1 MLCAPRSIQPKQN
14 TYTLSPS
21 PAEAA
26 RTSFPRRWSPTSK
39 PWQNIAVRAITS
51 TKRKLLS
58 EYLEKVKPAV
68 VGAPEWAV
76 LKEALAPVA
85 DSYLRKL
92 LRESGSRLAPLIE
105 GVRQSDF
112 DELERTLVALS
123 QLYSAGDRETRRVCR
138 RAAIEAKQHARWTAR
153 RAGPDEAK
161 RHIKEEMIQWM
172 LVWLENPAV
181 FPAWAPLRRK
191 NW

>member
-1 MLCAPRSIQPKQN
+1 MLCAQRSIQPKQN

-26 RTSFPRRWSPTSK
+26 RTSFPRRWSPTGK

-85 DSYLRKL
+85 DAYLRRL
-92 LRESGSRLAPLIE
+92 LRESGARLAPLIE

-112 DELERTLVALS
+112 DELERTPVELS
-123 QLYSAGDRETRRVCR
+123 QLYSAGDGETRRVCR
-138 RAAIEAKQHARWTAR
+138 RAVI
-153 RAGPDEAK
+153 
-161 RHIKEEMIQWM
+161 
-172 LVWLENPAV
+172 
-181 FPAWAPLRRK
+181 
-191 NW
+191 